1 MTWRFKYSNY
11 KWEEYNMTNFEK
23 WNERYKINWC
33 TKEQLQKLVS
43 LKVLTPEDYK
53 NITGEDYAI

>member
-1 MTWRFKYSNY
+1 
-11 KWEEYNMTNFEK
+11 MTNFEK
-23 WNERYKINWC
+23 WSERYKMNWC